1 MKHLFLLLF
10 SLPIIIQAQTKA
22 YQIKRAETKPT
33 TDGKITAKEWAMHD
47 SAGEFISYYPISGAT
62 MPKGFKTEWK
72 ATYDNQSIYFAVSM
86 YDPRADSIMSQLCKR
101 DRIEGSN
108 NDHIIIRINPYQDGQ
123 TDFGFKLSP
132 LGVQEDVKFTT
143 NKEDSN
149 WDMVWKS
156 ATHRDDKGWYG
167 EFEIPY
173 SALRFP
179 KSEVQDWS
187 VNIVRHIRRY
197 RASYAWNPIDIT
209 NKNIS
214 SQAGTVKGFKNIEPP
229 LRLSFL
235 PYISSYATNF
245 DGETEYSLNGGMDVK
260 YGINESFTLDMT
272 LIPDFRQVGFDNQVL
287 NLSPFEVQYDE
298 KRPFFTEGT
307 ELFDK
312 GYLFY
317 SRRISDNLLNA
328 TKVTGR
334 TKNNLGLGIL
344 NAVTNETESDPLS
357 NYNIVVL
364 DQSFA
369 KNSYL
374 TFTNTNVQRKGGDK
388 ANVTGL
394 LTVLRNKINTYQFFG
409 NYRFSHIKGS
419 ENTEQGFASYIN
431 ISKVAGKLQFGL
443 ANNIESDT
451 YNPNDMGFLYN
462 NNEFNTSADISYR
475 ITEST
480 KRLVDFKCNA
490 SIIYE
495 QLYKPRL
502 FSELSYEARQVS
514 TFRNFLTWGISSR
527 GDLTE
532 GNDYFE
538 SRTSIDDVFK
548 RSKKYT
554 ARMFFSSDYRKK
566 LALDISF
573 GGGQAPLY
581 DEHTLFFRMSPRVR
595 FSEKLFMYYIF
606 STSMTDNET
615 GYITSDNGNSIF
627 STRKKQFFTNVLK
640 AEYVLNTKMSF
651 DFKFRHHWEQVR
663 NYSFHTLDN
672 YGYLQDSDYV
682 GENNVNFNAWN
693 IDLNFNYWF
702 APASEISIVWKNSIL
717 TSGSRIES
725 YYKDNLEALLN
736 NPQENSLSLRLR
748 YFLDYQYLKKK

>member
-10 SLPIIIQAQTKA
+10 SFPLIIQAQTKA
-22 YQIKRAETKPT
+22 YQIKRAETKLT
-33 TDGKITAKEWAMHD
+33 TDGKITAREWAIHD
-47 SAGEFISYYPISGAT
+47 LAGEFKSYYPISGAD
-62 MPKGFKTEWK
+62 MSKGFKTEWK
-72 ATYDNQSIYFAVSM
+72 ATYDNQSIYFALSM

-108 NDHIIIRINPYQDGQ
+108 NDHILIRINPYQDGQ

-143 NKEDSN
+143 NREEYN

-156 ATHRDDKGWYG
+156 ATHRDDNGWYA

-179 KSEVQDWS
+179 KIEVQDWS

-209 NKNIS
+209 NENIS

-245 DGETEYSLNGGMDVK
+245 DEETEYSFNGGMDVK

-272 LIPDFRQVGFDNQVL
+272 LIPDFGQVGFDNQVL

-317 SRRISDNLLNA
+317 SRRISNNLLNA

-334 TKNNLGLGIL
+334 TKYNLGIGIL
-344 NAVTNETESDPLS
+344 NAVTNETENDPLS

-364 DQSFA
+364 DQSFT
-369 KNSYL
+369 KNSFL
-374 TFTNTNVQRKGGDK
+374 TFTNTNVQRKDGDK

-394 LTVLRNKINTYQFFG
+394 LSVIRNKSNTYQFFG

-419 ENTEQGFASYIN
+419 EDTEQGFASYMN
-431 ISKVAGKLQFGL
+431 ISKIAGKLQFGL
-443 ANNIESDT
+443 ANNIESNT

-462 NNEFNTSADISYR
+462 NNEFNTSAEISYR

-490 SIIYE
+490 SIIYQ

-502 FSELSYEARQVS
+502 FSELSFEARQVS
-514 TFRNFLTWGISSR
+514 TFRNFLTWGVSTR

-538 SRTSIDDVFK
+538 SRTTIDDVFK
-548 RSKKYT
+548 RSKNYT

-573 GGGQAPLY
+573 GGGQAPMY
-581 DEHTLFFRMSPRVR
+581 DEHTLFFRVSPRVR
-595 FSEKLFMYYIF
+595 FSEKLFIYYVF

-615 GYITSDNGNSIF
+615 GYITSDNDNSIF
-627 STRKKQFFTNVLK
+627 SIRKKQFFTNVLK
-640 AEYVLNTKMSF
+640 AEYVLNTKMSI

-663 NYSFHTLDN
+663 NYSFHTLDY

-717 TSGSRIES
+717 TSGSRIEN
-725 YYKDNLEALLN
+725 YYKDNLEALLS

>member
-1 MKHLFLLLF
+1 MKHLFLFILCFPLSLL
-10 SLPIIIQAQTKA
+10 AQTKS
-22 YQIKRAETKPT
+22 YTIQRADVSPT
-33 TDGKITAKEWAMHD
+33 TDGKIEQDEWAKH
-47 SAGEFISYYPISGAT
+47 AVGGEFISYYPISGAS
-62 MPKGFKTEWK
+62 MPKGFSTEWK
-72 ATYDNQSIYFAVSM
+72 ATYDNQAIYFAVAM
-86 YDPRADSIMSQLCKR
+86 YDPQADSIMSQLCKR
-101 DRIEGSN
+101 DKIGGSN
-108 NDHIIIRINPYQDGQ
+108 NDHVLIRINPYQDGQ

-132 LGVQEDVKFTT
+132 LGVQEDIKFT
-143 NKEDSN
+143 NYSQDSN
-149 WDMVWKS
+149 WDMVWKG
-156 ATHRDDKGWYG
+156 ATYKDDNGWHA

-179 KSEVQDWS
+179 KSDVQDWS
-187 VNIVRHIRRY
+187 VNIERHIRRY
-197 RASYAWNPIDIT
+197 RASYTWNPIDIT
-209 NKNIS
+209 NENIS
-214 SQAGTVKGFKNIEPP
+214 SQAGTIKGFKHIEPP

-235 PYISSYATNF
+235 PYISSYATNY
-245 DGETEYSLNGGMDVK
+245 DGDTEYSFNGGMDVK

-272 LIPDFRQVGFDNQVL
+272 LIPDFGQVGFDNQVL

-328 TKVTGR
+328 TKITGR
-334 TKNNLGLGIL
+334 TGKKIGIGVL
-344 NAVTNETESDPLS
+344 NAVTNETDNDPLS

-364 DQSFA
+364 DQSLPN
-369 KNSYL
+369 NSYL
-374 TFTNTNVQRKGGDK
+374 TFTNTNVQRKGGDL
-388 ANVTGL
+388 ANVSGL
-394 LTVLRNKINTYQFFG
+394 LSVFRNKSNTYQFFG
-409 NYRFSHIKGS
+409 NYRFSHV
-419 ENTEQGFASYIN
+419 EDPEDTEQGFASYMN
-431 ISKVAGKLQFGL
+431 ISKVAGKFQFGL

-462 NNEFNTSADISYR
+462 NNEFNTSADVSYR

-480 KRLVDFKCNA
+480 KRLVDFKCSA
-490 SIIYE
+490 SLSYE

-502 FSELSYEARQVS
+502 FSELSYEAQQVS
-514 TFRNFLTWGISSR
+514 TFKNFLTWGVSSS
-527 GDLTE
+527 GELTE

-548 RSKKYT
+548 RSENYI
-554 ARMFFSSDYRKK
+554 ARMFFSSDYRRK
-566 LALDISF
+566 LALDVSF

-595 FSEKLFMYYIF
+595 VSEKLFMYYVF
-606 STSMTDNET
+606 STKLTENET
-615 GYITSDNGNSIF
+615 GYITRDNDHSIF
-627 STRKKQFFTNVLK
+627 SSRQKQFFTNVLK

-663 NYSFHTLDN
+663 NYSFHTLDKN
-672 YGYLQDSDYV
+672 GYLEDSDYV
-682 GENNVNFNAWN
+682 GDRDVNFNAWN

-717 TSGSRIES
+717 TSGNRVES

-736 NPQENSLSLRLR
+736 NPQENSLSLRVR
-748 YFLDYQYLKKK
+748 YFLDYQYLKQK